1 MYAKQHEM
9 RRKIVEK
16 PKQKAFLTLFL
27 HSLWVAFCIFGLR
40 LSILL
45 LFFFLVFDLEM
56 CAFGGSMCGRLK
68 MATVA
73 PAFPVDRAPIFFHI
87 SIEIAVVVVVHIVVL
102 AVAALTQLT

>member
-1 MYAKQHEM
+1 
-9 RRKIVEK
+9 
-16 PKQKAFLTLFL
+16 
-27 HSLWVAFCIFGLR
+27 
-40 LSILL
+40 
-45 LFFFLVFDLEM
+45 M